1 MSIDNPFAYETL
13 AFDKGSV
20 RSVDENG
27 FLHVK
32 ISPLTRV
39 QVAPYYGKEIPGWRS
54 LGLDPD
60 KIYKGYRPESELKKR
75 PQSNRLTAYLFN
87 YVIILILPKIPQ
99 KIRESGQREQT
110 ANMLHRTL

>member
-60 KIYKGYRPESELKKR
+60 KIYKGYRPESELKKG
-75 PQSNRLTAYLFN
+75 QKQLKD
-87 YVIILILPKIPQ
+87 IGKIEPK
-99 KIRESGQREQT
+99 RWNS
-110 ANMLHRTL
+110 LD

>member
-39 QVAPYYGKEIPGWRS
+39 QVAPITVKKYPVGEVW
-54 LGLDPD
+54 GL
-60 KIYKGYRPESELKKR
+60 
-75 PQSNRLTAYLFN
+75 
-87 YVIILILPKIPQ
+87 ILIKFIKVTGLNQ
-99 KIRESGQREQT
+99 S
-110 ANMLHRTL
+110 